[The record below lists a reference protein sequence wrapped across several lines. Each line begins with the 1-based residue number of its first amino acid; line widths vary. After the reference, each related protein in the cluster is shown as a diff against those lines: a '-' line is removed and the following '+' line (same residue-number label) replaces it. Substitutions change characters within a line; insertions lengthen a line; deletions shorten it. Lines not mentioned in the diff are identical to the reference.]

1 MESRRFEAE
10 TNAQFGRVGTSLI
23 YANYDAQPDA
33 GILTRREGVGAS
45 ASYAFD
51 SHWSL
56 SGGALY
62 SLSRYLTDPTAP
74 HDYLA
79 SYSTAATYHDECT
92 DFSVQFIGKD
102 PLATGTTDSGQTIF
116 FRLSLRT
123 LGTMETKSSTGT
135 GY

>member
-1 MESRRFEAE
+1 
-10 TNAQFGRVGTSLI
+10 VGTRLI
-23 YANYDAQPDA
+23 YANYDAQPTA
-33 GILTRREGVGAS
+33 GIMTRREGVGAN

-62 SLSRYLTDPTAP
+62 SLSRYLTDSTSP

-123 LGTMETKSSTGT
+123 LGTIDSKTSVNTA
-135 GY
+135 Y